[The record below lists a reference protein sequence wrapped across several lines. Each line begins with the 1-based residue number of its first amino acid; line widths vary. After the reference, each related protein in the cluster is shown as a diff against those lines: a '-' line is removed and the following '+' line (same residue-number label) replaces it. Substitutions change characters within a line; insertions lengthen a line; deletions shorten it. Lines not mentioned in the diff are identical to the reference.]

1 MEKLDRKIR
10 FGRYQAALAK
20 RGHHELLLSLEALV
34 REVAAKLPRGA
45 APDVRTARRRRRSP
59 S

>member
-10 FGRYQAALAK
+10 IGRYEAILAK
-20 RGHHELLLSLEALV
+20 HGHLELLLSLEALV
-34 REVAAKLPRGA
+34 RAIAVKLPRA
-45 APDVRTARRRRRSP
+45 AASDVRPARRRRSP